1 MRQAMVPE
9 GRIPCPHQV
18 AAVFF
23 TDAPKTLSF
32 VQAVDAPAAS
42 SIDGEM
48 RAVSPPLPFH
58 RPKLLV
64 ASESVLCKKRR
75 MAWGY
80 PKYDERITQDMKQE
94 TMLFFEEILNKDLSI
109 LNVIDSD
116 FTFLNRRLAN
126 HYGVPFPETEHIGFV
141 RVPGT
146 PPQLSKGGYVA

>member
-1 MRQAMVPE
+1 
-9 GRIPCPHQV
+9 
-18 AAVFF
+18 
-23 TDAPKTLSF
+23 
-32 VQAVDAPAAS
+32 
-42 SIDGEM
+42 M
-48 RAVSPPLPFH
+48 RAVSPPLRFR

-64 ASESVLCKKRR
+64 AASESVLCEKRR

-94 TMLFFEEILNKDLSI
+94 TMLFFEEILKKDLSI

-146 PPQLSKGGYVA
+146 PPQFSKGGHVG